1 MDSQAFAA
9 TMNSFFLAIT
19 ENYKA
24 ETDLHADCDVFL
36 AMLNSMF
43 WDPTTLEQLSETT
56 SIYEQI
62 QEALKLVFW
71 HNSQQADLDIA
82 AVQKVLPEW
91 PYIFSKIFNK
101 EVRFLLPIYSPQFD
115 IWENTGPAMTVNRFL
130 ELLKKHVDAYKHIHD
145 IENAV
150 LVTRQN
156 KIIPKANGNINA
168 HFTRGT
174 KNDPNSH
181 HRCMFCTRLDTN
193 DRDDA
198 SVDHMQRVH
207 NYYGDIEYRLRR
219 GREVI
224 HQKRKDA
231 NVLKSLISKERALY
245 NSLAVR
251 LHEAT
256 KAVARLRGIRYLT
269 IPRLRDVQGQDLGRQ
284 LHITLQELSRANVPD
299 G

>member
-1 MDSQAFAA
+1 
-9 TMNSFFLAIT
+9 MNR
-19 ENYKA
+19 
-24 ETDLHADCDVFL
+24 
-36 AMLNSMF
+36 
-43 WDPTTLEQLSETT
+43 
-56 SIYEQI
+56 
-62 QEALKLVFW
+62 
-71 HNSQQADLDIA
+71 DIA

-115 IWENTGPAMTVNRFL
+115 IWEFTGPAMTVNRFL

-156 KIIPKANGNINA
+156 KIIPEANWNVNA

-174 KNDPNSH
+174 KNDPNFH